1 MKKWLALVLTV
12 FFAFSFAACND
23 EPATPGEE
31 GGNTQTYEIYM
42 PDGAP
47 ALAMAKLIKDD
58 EQFGETVHYT
68 VVAAANIGASVL
80 QKKADVAIMP
90 VTAASKTIG
99 SGEEYVLLG
108 VVTHGNIYV
117 MSSGSVSS
125 LADLKGQVIGVIGQG
140 QVPDVTFRALLDK
153 NAIGYEVVDANQT
166 PAADKVG
173 IRYFADAS
181 ALLPLMK
188 TGQLANGLLPEP
200 AATKITT
207 MNPDVSMKIDIQEVY
222 GGDYPQAVLVAK
234 KSITESDPAFL
245 KALMTAIEENAEWI
259 SANDENAASAVDAIN
274 SALAEGVTPSLSK
287 DAINKTVVENCN
299 IYLQLAADAKT
310 SVNEYLAAMKA
321 VDGDSASAV
330 SDAFF
335 CTLS

>member
-1 MKKWLALVLTV
+1 MKKLIALLLS
-12 FFAFSFAACND
+12 ALLIFSFAGCNENSEKGKNE
-23 EPATPGEE
+23 EPAVEV
-31 GGNTQTYEIYM
+31 YM

-47 ALAMAKLIKDD
+47 ALAMAKLIKDN
-58 EQFGETVHYT
+58 ELFGKRVNYT
-68 VVAAANIGASVL
+68 VVAAADIGPAVV

-99 SGEEYVLLG
+99 NGENYGMLG

-117 MSSGSVSS
+117 MSSGEIGT
-125 LADLKGQVIGVIGQG
+125 LADLKGQVIGVIGEG
-140 QVPDVTFRALLDK
+140 QVPDVTFRSLL
-153 NAIGYEVVDANQT
+153 AQEEIGYEVVDNNQS

-181 ALLPLMK
+181 AMLPAMK
-188 TGQLANGLLPEP
+188 TGQLVNGLLPEP

-207 MNPDVSMKIDIQEVY
+207 MNASVSMKIDVQQAY

-234 KSITESDPAFL
+234 KSLVESDAAFL
-245 KALMTAIEENAEWI
+245 NALMTAIEENAAWI
-259 SANDENAASAVDAIN
+259 VANDENAASAVDAIN
-274 SALAEGVTPSLSK
+274 SRLAQGVTASLDK
-287 DAINKTVVENCN
+287 TAITKTVVENCN
-299 IYLQLAADAKT
+299 IYLQKSADAK
-310 SVNEYLAAMKA
+310 SAVNAYLAAMKA
-321 VDGDSASAV
+321 VDNDVANPV